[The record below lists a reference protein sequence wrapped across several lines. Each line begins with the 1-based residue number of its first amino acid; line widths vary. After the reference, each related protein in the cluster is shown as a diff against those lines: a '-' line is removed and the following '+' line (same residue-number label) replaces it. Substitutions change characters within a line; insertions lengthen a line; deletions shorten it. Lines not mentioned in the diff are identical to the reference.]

1 MESLENPCQQEK
13 EVVDEYVPAIKE
25 IIRKYFETINL
36 KECLYFSDIDISDPT
51 MEDMASLHRDDF
63 EITNFRITPRK
74 GDGKQ
79 FHFYVGKTEIHITGE
94 AADEIKRLIDKD

>member
-1 MESLENPCQQEK
+1 MESLENSYQQEK

-36 KECLYFSDIDISDPT
+36 KEQLYSSDIDISDPT
-51 MEDMASLHRDDF
+51 REDMASLHRDDF
-63 EITNFRITPRK
+63 EITNFRITSRK
-74 GDGKQ
+74 DNGKQ

-94 AADEIKRLIDKD
+94 AADEIERLINKD